1 VPPALFTL
9 WGQCP
14 AKIPDISMAYT
25 GEHPDGLRLCFAIF
39 SIHFLAL
46 ARKRMR
52 E

>member
-1 VPPALFTL
+1 ML

-14 AKIPDISMAYT
+14 AKIPDISMAST

-46 ARKRMR
+46 SRKRMR